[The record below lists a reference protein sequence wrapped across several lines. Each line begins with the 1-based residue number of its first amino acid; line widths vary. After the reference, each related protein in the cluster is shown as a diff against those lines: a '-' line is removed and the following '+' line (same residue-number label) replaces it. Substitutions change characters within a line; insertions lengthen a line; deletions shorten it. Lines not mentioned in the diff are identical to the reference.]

1 LTFTGGPFE
10 HASALKN
17 RPGKW
22 KGHLREAPG
31 RHRREGAED
40 LAEEV
45 DRAGEEDLSA
55 EAGVAYSTPPARS
68 FFSSAANGGK

>member
-10 HASALKN
+10 HGSVLKN
-17 RPGKW
+17 KPGKW
-22 KGHLREAPG
+22 KGHVREAPG
-31 RHRREGAED
+31 RHRRQRAED
-40 LAEEV
+40 LAEAV

-55 EAGVAYSTPPARS
+55 EAGGAYSTPLARS